1 MNYVEPIR
9 DKNKVKE
16 MLERAERRGTKYRVM
31 LEIGLYC
38 GLRISDI
45 LKLTVDDVRG
55 RKSINMR
62 EKKTKKQRIF
72 DINPVLAKRFK
83 EWTDG
88 KMGSEYLI
96 PAAGGINRPISRQW
110 AWQVIKELSKDCG
123 LENIGTH
130 TLRKT
135 FGYHHYMQH
144 KDVALLQKIF
154 NHSTPE
160 HTLRYIGI
168 EQSTTNEALRN
179 SHKLYF

>member
-16 MLERAERRGTKYRVM
+16 MLERADRKGKKYRVM
-31 LEIGLYC
+31 LEIGFYC

-45 LKLTVDDVRG
+45 LKLTVDDVRD
-55 RKSINMR
+55 RKTINIR
-62 EKKTKKQRIF
+62 EKKTGKQRMF
-72 DINPVLAKRFK
+72 DINPVLSKTFK
-83 EWTDG
+83 DYTVD

-96 PAAGGINRPISRQW
+96 QADGPINRPIGRQW
-110 AWQVIKELSKDCG
+110 AWQVIKELSRDCG

-135 FGYHHYMQH
+135 FGYHHYMQF
-144 KDVALLQKIF
+144 KDVVLLQTIF
-154 NHSTPE
+154 NHATPQ

-168 EQSTTNEALRN
+168 EQSKANEALRN
-179 SHKLYF
+179 SHKLYT